1 MADASIKGFLLI
13 DGSKN
18 TLLLPKEDFFDGD
31 IDKVITKHI
40 GKAKRHATNTELFN
54 DIRAYLK
61 CEYVDGH
68 GLHERGDAT

>member
-13 DGSKN
+13 DGSRN
-18 TLLLPKEDFFDGD
+18 TLLLPKEDLFDGD

-40 GKAKRHATNTELFN
+40 GKAKRHASNDALFK

-68 GLHERGDAT
+68 GLHERW